1 MVIICLYEEYV
12 FEDEDSFYEDCDY
25 EDYDYDGGYY
35 EE

>member
-1 MVIICLYEEYV
+1 MVIICVYEEYYD
-12 FEDEDSFYEDCDY
+12 DEDSFYEDCDY